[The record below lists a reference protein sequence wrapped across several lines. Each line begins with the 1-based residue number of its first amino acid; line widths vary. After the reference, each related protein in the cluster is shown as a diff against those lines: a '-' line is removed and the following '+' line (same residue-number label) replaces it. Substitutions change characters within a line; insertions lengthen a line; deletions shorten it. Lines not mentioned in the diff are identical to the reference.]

1 MMKRM
6 PTLFVGHG
14 SPMMAL
20 EHTETTSTFQ
30 AIGKKHNQQLRQTKS
45 YLSDF
50 CSLVYRWHLY
60 SKRREPKTNL
70 RYVWIPSRALR
81 SGVSRKG

>member
-1 MMKRM
+1 MIKRM

-30 AIGKKHNQQLRQTKS
+30 AIGKDIINNDGKQKAILAISAH
-45 YLSDF
+45 YL
-50 CSLVYRWHLY
+50 
-60 SKRREPKTNL
+60 
-70 RYVWIPSRALR
+70 II
-81 SGVSRKG
+81 